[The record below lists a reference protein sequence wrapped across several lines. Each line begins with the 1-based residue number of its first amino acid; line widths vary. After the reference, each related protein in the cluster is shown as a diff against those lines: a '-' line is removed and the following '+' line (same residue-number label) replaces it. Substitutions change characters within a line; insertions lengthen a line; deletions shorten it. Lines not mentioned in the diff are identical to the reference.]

1 MHLVVA
7 CEGLMFS
14 FFTKIELLR
23 FLEWLVTPQTGKM
36 VKRTGFFK
44 MRPLIFL
51 KLWRWGRILKKL
63 KPMIARIESLRHVEI
78 PTAKSIYFGGKRTA
92 RCDRFGAVPRRWRQV
107 GVPKSS

>member
-23 FLEWLVTPQTGKM
+23 FLEWLEMPQTGKM
-36 VKRTGFFK
+36 VKRISFLLF
-44 MRPLIFL
+44 RPLILL
-51 KLWRWGRILKKL
+51 KLLHWGRILRKL

-78 PTAKSIYFGGKRTA
+78 PTAKSIYFWGKRTA

-107 GVPKSS
+107 GVV